1 MRMNDFEICIETLQS
16 HLRSIDASYRNP
28 LETKK
33 NHNGYLSRRHP
44 HSVRSRFSHPG
55 PITTLLLKINYS
67 ELYKTTVSHLIQRE
81 ENWNTFIGHVQR
93 SGPPRAICRLEAFW
107 ITVCHYCKELLA
119 LWLLVRQ
126 GSITISNVPISRVKM
141 VVQGDRVLS

>member
-1 MRMNDFEICIETLQS
+1 MNFLGENGGGGVASLSPLSHPRLSLHIQDKVSRIVLRMNECEFCIETLQS

-93 SGPPRAICRLEAFW
+93 SGPPRAICRLEAF
-107 ITVCHYCKELLA
+107 
-119 LWLLVRQ
+119 
-126 GSITISNVPISRVKM
+126 
-141 VVQGDRVLS
+141 